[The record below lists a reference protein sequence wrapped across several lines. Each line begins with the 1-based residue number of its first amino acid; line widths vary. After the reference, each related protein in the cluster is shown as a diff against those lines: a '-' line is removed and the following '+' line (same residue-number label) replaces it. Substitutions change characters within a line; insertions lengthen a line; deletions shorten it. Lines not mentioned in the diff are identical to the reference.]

1 MPINRPNDTEL
12 PSVEVKQSPPH
23 HLKNVYYKGVKTLVT
38 FLRVLNFSRID
49 FLCASLVRGE
59 RTLKTL

>member
-1 MPINRPNDTEL
+1 MPINSPNDTEL

-23 HLKNVYYKGVKTLVT
+23 RNNVYYKGVKTRVT